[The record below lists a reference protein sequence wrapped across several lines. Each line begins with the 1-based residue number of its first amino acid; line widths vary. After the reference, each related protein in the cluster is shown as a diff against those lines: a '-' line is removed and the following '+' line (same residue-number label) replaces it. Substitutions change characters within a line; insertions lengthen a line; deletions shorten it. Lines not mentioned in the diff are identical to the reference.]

1 MPYTLEDKLVIAVS
15 TSAVFDFSE
24 ADNVFRENDEDAYRR
39 FQRERIDDVATPG
52 VAFSLVKKL
61 LRIND
66 GGNVGVE
73 VIFISKNDPFS
84 GLRGFRSAREHGLDI
99 TRGIFTRGRS
109 PFPYVK
115 PLNPVLFLSTD
126 EKSVREALDANIPA
140 ARVSSQTPFVVDRN
154 PDELRIALDGDGVLF
169 DDGSETVFQQFG
181 IETFHEH
188 EVQNAHVPLS
198 PGPLRPFVEGLQRV
212 QASHGLRTRIALVT
226 ARNAPSHER
235 ALRTLDQWGVDID
248 EAFFLGGLPKAPF
261 LMEFG
266 PDLFFDDQLSHLER
280 AEGVAAVA
288 HVPFGLLN
296 RVRPADASSDE
307 CGLGSPEGG
316 MGR

>member
-1 MPYTLEDKLVIAVS
+1 MGSNPIISTKFRMAV
-15 TSAVFDFSE
+15 V
-24 ADNVFRENDEDAYRR
+24 Y
-39 FQRERIDDVATPG
+39 
-52 VAFSLVKKL
+52 L
-61 LRIND
+61 
-66 GGNVGVE
+66 
-73 VIFISKNDPFS
+73 
-84 GLRGFRSAREHGLDI
+84 HLD
-99 TRGIFTRGRS
+99 
-109 PFPYVK
+109 
-115 PLNPVLFLSTD
+115 L
-126 EKSVREALDANIPA
+126 
-140 ARVSSQTPFVVDRN
+140 
-154 PDELRIALDGDGVLF
+154 
-169 DDGSETVFQQFG
+169 G

-235 ALRTLDQWGVDID
+235 ALRTLDLWGVDID

-266 PDLFFDDQLSHLER
+266 PDLYFDDQLSHLER

-296 RVRPADASSDE
+296 RVASFGASTGRVQE
-307 CGLGSPEGG
+307 SGLGTREGG
-316 MGR
+316 R